1 MNNAMS
7 PDQFISLL
15 YRQAAQIPLADFSHW
30 ALDLLQQV
38 ISFEGAIWGTG
49 HISTQKFHTQTT
61 LDVSPDIFE
70 QLKKHLAI
78 NPIFEQLL
86 ANSGDAVDMADVL
99 NDQRFY
105 NSDLY
110 HQCFK
115 PFGIERILSSFHL
128 DERSGIFTLLTLY
141 RYNRE
146 SPFSMEEKTVQN
158 RLLYHLLAAASHRQ
172 FIELNGS
179 TLTEYEKHDSA
190 ICDAQGIY
198 HCVGTQFLN
207 ILDTHSSELP
217 SQVFPLEIIPGN
229 NEFALGNLLFSQQK
243 MGDLYK
249 ISVRV
254 KTQIDLLT
262 QREKQVV
269 DGICQGSTFKQIA
282 RQLGLSPSTVSNH
295 LYRIYLKLGINTRSE
310 LVSLTQ
316 MSIDKN

>member
-7 PDQFISLL
+7 PDQFISQL
-15 YRQAAQIPLADFSHW
+15 YRDAAQIPLADFSHW
-30 ALDLLQQV
+30 ALDLLRQV
-38 ISFEGAIWGTG
+38 VHFDGAIWGTG

-61 LDVSPDIFE
+61 FDVAPDIFE
-70 QLKKHLAI
+70 QLKKHLPI

-99 NDQRFY
+99 NDEYFY
-105 NSDLY
+105 NSDIY

-115 PFGIERILSSFHL
+115 AFGIERILSSFHL
-128 DERSGIFTLLTLY
+128 DEPSGIFTLLTLY

-146 SPFSMEEKTVQN
+146 CPFTSKEKAVQN

-179 TLTEYEKHDSA
+179 SFSEHEKHNSA

-198 HCVGTQFLN
+198 RCVSTQFLN
-207 ILDTHSSELP
+207 ILDTHSSEVP
-217 SQVFPLEIIPGN
+217 SQVFPLEITPGN
-229 NEFALGNLLFSQQK
+229 NDFALGNLLFSQQK

-269 DGICQGSTFKQIA
+269 EGICQGSTFKQIA

-316 MSIDKN
+316 MSIDEN